1 MKAIFMGTPEI
12 SAKILEALLD
22 SDIEVIAVVTQ
33 PDKPK
38 GRGKEMAY
46 PEVKEVALK
55 HNLPIYQPVKA
66 RAESFI
72 KEIRSLNPD
81 IIIVVAFGQI
91 LVQEFLDIPKLGC
104 INVHASLLPKFR
116 GAAPIQYAIIEGE
129 QTTGVTIMKM
139 DAGIDTGDMIYKEEV
154 EIDPEETA
162 GTLHDK
168 LAAVGAHAL
177 LVALEQIKNHTA
189 VYEKQDDSKATHVR
203 QFKKEFGNLDFTK
216 DAISLERLIRGLN
229 PWPSAYTQ
237 LNGKTL
243 KIWKARVLDDMDEGT
258 DDNYVEGT
266 IVKVEK
272 DAFVVKTGKGYL
284 EVLELQMEG
293 KKRMMTGDF
302 LRGFVLEAGIVLGR

>member
-203 QFKKEFGNLDFTK
+203 QFKKEYGNLDFTK
-216 DAISLERLIRGLN
+216 DAVSLERLIRGLN
-229 PWPSAYTQ
+229 PWPSAYTTYDNQ
-237 LNGKTL
+237 TMKVWKT
-243 KIWKARVLDDMDEGT
+243 KVLSETSDKEP
-258 DDNYVEGT
+258 GT
-266 IVKVEK
+266 IISVDKEGIKVSTK
-272 DAFVVKTGKGYL
+272 DNVILIK
-284 EVLELQMEG
+284 EIQMPG
-293 KKRMMTGDF
+293 KKR
-302 LRGFVLEAGIVLGR
+302 VLVEEYIKGNSIEANKILG

>member
-22 SDIEVIAVVTQ
+22 SEIEVIAVVTQ